1 MKKILKWTVLLVLAA
16 AVFLVL
22 GVVADGWKLY
32 RNAVEA
38 RPVTE
43 AVAAVQSDE
52 HYTTLEQMPALYPKA
67 VVAVEDRRF
76 YDHGGVDPIA
86 VGRAVWTNLRTGT
99 LAEGGST
106 LTQQLAKNLY
116 FTQEKKVTRKV
127 AEVFVAWDLERLYD
141 KDEILELYINSIYYG
156 DGYYGIYSA
165 SEGYFTRK
173 VAEVFVAWDLERLY
187 DKDEILEL
195 YINSIYYGDGYYGI
209 YSASEGYFGK
219 APADMT
225 DYECTLLA
233 GVPNA
238 PSVYAPT
245 VNPDLAAQRQRQVVD
260 SLVDTGELTAGQAQ
274 AILAGG

>member
-1 MKKILKWTVLLVLAA
+1 MRKIIRWSAVVLGVVVLAVA
-16 AVFLVL
+16 LS
-22 GVVADGWKLY
+22 VVADGWRLY
-32 RNAVEA
+32 RSAVEA
-38 RPVTE
+38 VPVE
-43 AVAAVQSDE
+43 QAVDQVRAQD
-52 HYTTLEQMPALYPKA
+52 HYTALEQMPALYPQA

-86 VGRAVWTNLRTGT
+86 IGRAVWVNLRTGS

-116 FTQEKKVTRKV
+116 FTQEKKFSRKV
-127 AEVFVAWDLERLYD
+127 AEVFVAWELERRYD
-141 KDEILELYINSIYYG
+141 KGEILELYINTIYYG
-156 DGYYGIYSA
+156 EGYYGIYQA
-165 SEGYFTRK
+165 SQ
-173 VAEVFVAWDLERLY
+173 
-187 DKDEILEL
+187 
-195 YINSIYYGDGYYGI
+195 
-209 YSASEGYFGK
+209 GYFGK

-260 SLVDTGELTAGQAQ
+260 SLVDAGYIAAGRAEEILQGGEAA
-274 AILAGG
+274 

>member
-1 MKKILKWTVLLVLAA
+1 MDTFARYNENHRQEGTVFPMKKILKWTVLLVLAA

-22 GVVADGWKLY
+22 GVAADGWKLY
-32 RNAVEA
+32 RSAVEA

-43 AVAAVQSDE
+43 AVAAVQSGE
-52 HYTTLEQMPALYPKA
+52 HYTTLEQMPALYPRA

-86 VGRAVWTNLRTGT
+86 IGRAVWTNLRTGT

-116 FTQEKKVTRKV
+116 FTQEKK
-127 AEVFVAWDLERLYD
+127 
-141 KDEILELYINSIYYG
+141 
-156 DGYYGIYSA
+156 
-165 SEGYFTRK
+165 FTRK
-173 VAEVFVAWDLERLY
+173 VAEVFVAWELERLY

-219 APADMT
+219 EPADMT

-260 SLVDTGELTAGQAQ
+260 SLVDTGDLTAQQAQ
-274 AILAGG
+274 DILADS